1 MFCDDMYTIIVI
13 FFLIQ
18 SVALHKNKMG
28 RFVVISQLRLTR
40 TCSLYSVEYVSRP
53 VEYIHTDKPRV
64 PNRNNSLLFSSTVST
79 GPVKC

>member
-28 RFVVISQLRLTR
+28 RFVVISPLRLPR
-40 TCSLYSVEYVSRP
+40 ACSLYSVEYMSRP
-53 VEYIHTDKPRV
+53 VD
-64 PNRNNSLLFSSTVST
+64 L
-79 GPVKC
+79 